1 MNDINQVCQL
11 INNQT
16 HIDSYL
22 SQKAKWI
29 PIKFIFPSSHYRLTC
44 VKFKKD
50 HEPLPYA
57 DTRTRT
63 HTEL

>member
-29 PIKFIFPSSHYRLTC
+29 PIKFIFH
-44 VKFKKD
+44 
-50 HEPLPYA
+50 H
-57 DTRTRT
+57 
-63 HTEL
+63 HTIGLHV